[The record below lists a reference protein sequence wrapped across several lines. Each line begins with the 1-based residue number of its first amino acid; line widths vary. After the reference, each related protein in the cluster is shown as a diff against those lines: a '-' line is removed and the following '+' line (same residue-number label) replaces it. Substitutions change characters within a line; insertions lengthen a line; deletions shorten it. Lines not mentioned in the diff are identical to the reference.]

1 MTDENFTG
9 PHRNTNQTK
18 ESISEILKSRRFG
31 VNLDPDK
38 MEDFAPN
45 HVAQRIVANK
55 AIKEQ
60 VSLGAD
66 IYGEIKRPNEQQ
78 AHALYNDAFHARGEN
93 AGLARSAMAGIAMN
107 LNSTTNIKSAER
119 LNTQIG
125 GRTIDY
131 LRRDVKAERGEWTVR
146 GGAANGYGFGWQ
158 GNRLASGVAHTVSG
172 ITHTGGLIGEG
183 MANSVGI
190 ITKQQRQMWK
200 TGNPLVKSFAVAGP
214 LIGTYTLGS
223 TMLEGGDMG
232 EALAFNAS
240 AAALLPGFHFGKS
253 LASAQSSYMAGLF
266 SPLKTIEQ
274 RGSTAGLTFGAAKH
288 YKAGD
293 LLPDG
298 TVAAKDVIKGGKARL
313 AVGVAGG
320 ILGGAL
326 SYAAVAGTAYAAQ
339 DLFSADS
346 KIAEGARKFTS
357 LTSSAN
363 ITQNQGTLT
372 MRQRALQ
379 QISQSAMN
387 DRAQVLGSE
396 ASILKSLI

>member
-1 MTDENFTG
+1 MADQEFTG

-18 ESISEILKSRRFG
+18 ESIAQILKARRYG

-38 MEDFAPN
+38 IDDFAPN
-45 HVAQRIVANK
+45 HVSQRIVANK
-55 AIKEQ
+55 AIKDQ
-60 VSLGAD
+60 VSLGED
-66 IYGEIKRPNEQQ
+66 IYGKTQRPNERQ
-78 AHALYNDAFHARGEN
+78 AHALYDDAFHARGEN
-93 AGLARSAMAGIAMN
+93 AGLAKSALAGLAMN
-107 LNSTTNIKSAER
+107 VNGVANLGSER

-125 GRTIDY
+125 GRTVDY
-131 LRRDVKAERGEWTVR
+131 LRRDVKAARGEFTVR
-146 GGAANGYGFGWQ
+146 GGSNGYGFGWQ
-158 GNRLASGVAHTVSG
+158 GNRTASAFAHLGSG

-266 SPLKTIEQ
+266 SSLKTIEQ

-293 LLPDG
+293 LLPDE
-298 TVAAKDVIKGGKARL
+298 TVAAKDMIKGGKARL

-320 ILGGAL
+320 ILGGAVA
-326 SYAAVAGTAYAAQ
+326 YAAVAGSAYAAQ

-387 DRAQVLGSE
+387 DRQ
-396 ASILKSLI
+396 SILSNEAAILKGLI

>member
-1 MTDENFTG
+1 MADQEFTG

-18 ESISEILKSRRFG
+18 ESIAQILKARRYG

-38 MEDFAPN
+38 IDDFAPN
-45 HVAQRIVANK
+45 HVSQRIVANK
-55 AIKEQ
+55 AIKDQ
-60 VSLGAD
+60 VSLGED
-66 IYGEIKRPNEQQ
+66 IYGKIKRPNEQQ

-93 AGLARSAMAGIAMN
+93 AGLAKSALAGLAMN
-107 LNSTTNIKSAER
+107 VNGVANLGSER

-131 LRRDVKAERGEWTVR
+131 LRRDVKAARGEWTVR
-146 GGAANGYGFGWQ
+146 GGANGYGFGWQ
-158 GNRLASGVAHTVSG
+158 GNRTASAFAHLGSG
-172 ITHTGGLIGEG
+172 FTHTGGLIGES

-266 SPLKTIEQ
+266 SSLKTIEQ

-293 LLPDG
+293 LLPDE
-298 TVAAKDVIKGGKARL
+298 TVAAKDMIKGGKARL

-320 ILGGAL
+320 ILGGAVA
-326 SYAAVAGTAYAAQ
+326 YAAVAGSAYAAQ

-387 DRAQVLGSE
+387 DRQ
-396 ASILKSLI
+396 SILSNEAAILKGLI

>member
-18 ESISEILKSRRFG
+18 ESISNILKARRFG
-31 VNLDPDK
+31 VNLNADEID
-38 MEDFAPN
+38 DFAPN
-45 HVAQRIVANK
+45 HISQRISVNK
-55 AIKEQ
+55 AIKDQ
-60 VSLGAD
+60 VSLGTD
-66 IYGEIKRPNEQQ
+66 IHGKVVRPNEQQ

-93 AGLARSAMAGIAMN
+93 AGLAKSALAGLAMN
-107 LNSTTNIKSAER
+107 VNGVANLGSER

-131 LRRDVKAERGEWTVR
+131 LRRDVKAARGEWTVR
-146 GGAANGYGFGWQ
+146 GGANGYGFGWQ
-158 GNRLASGVAHTVSG
+158 GNKTASAFAHLRSG

-183 MANSVGI
+183 MANTVGI

-387 DRAQVLGSE
+387 DRQ
-396 ASILKSLI
+396 SILSNEAAILKGLI

>member
-1 MTDENFTG
+1 MTDQNFRG

-18 ESISEILKSRRFG
+18 ESISEILKSRRYG
-31 VNLDPDK
+31 VELDPDK
-38 MEDFAPN
+38 IDDFAPN
-45 HVAQRIVANK
+45 HVSQRIAINK

-93 AGLARSAMAGIAMN
+93 AGLAKSALAGLAMN
-107 LNSTTNIKSAER
+107 VNGVANLGSER

-131 LRRDVKAERGEWTVR
+131 LRRDVKAARGEFTVR
-146 GGAANGYGFGWQ
+146 GGSNGYGFGWQ
-158 GNRLASGVAHTVSG
+158 GNRTASAFAHLGSG

-200 TGNPLVKSFAVAGP
+200 TGNPLVKSFAAAGP

-266 SPLKTIEQ
+266 SSLKTIEQ

-293 LLPDG
+293 LLPDE
-298 TVAAKDVIKGGKARL
+298 TVAAKDMIKGGKARL

-320 ILGGAL
+320 ILGGAVA
-326 SYAAVAGTAYAAQ
+326 YAAVAGSAYAAQ

-387 DRAQVLGSE
+387 DRAMVLGSE
-396 ASILKSLI
+396 SAILRSL

>member
-1 MTDENFTG
+1 MTDQNFRG

-38 MEDFAPN
+38 IDDFAPN
-45 HVAQRIVANK
+45 HVSQRIAINK

-93 AGLARSAMAGIAMN
+93 AGLAKSALAGLAMN
-107 LNSTTNIKSAER
+107 VNGVANLGSER

-131 LRRDVKAERGEWTVR
+131 LRRDVKAARGEFTVR
-146 GGAANGYGFGWQ
+146 GGSNGYGFGWQ
-158 GNRLASGVAHTVSG
+158 GNKTASAFAHLGSG

-200 TGNPLVKSFAVAGP
+200 TGNPLVKSFAAAGP

-266 SPLKTIEQ
+266 SSLKTIEQ

-293 LLPDG
+293 LLPDE
-298 TVAAKDVIKGGKARL
+298 TVAAKDMIKGGKARL

-320 ILGGAL
+320 ILGGAVA
-326 SYAAVAGTAYAAQ
+326 YAAVAGSAYAAQ

-387 DRAQVLGSE
+387 DRAMVLGSE
-396 ASILKSLI
+396 SAILRSL

>member
-1 MTDENFTG
+1 MTDENFTV

-18 ESISEILKSRRFG
+18 ESISNILKARRFG

-38 MEDFAPN
+38 IDDFAPN
-45 HVAQRIVANK
+45 HVAQRIAANK
-55 AIKEQ
+55 AIREQ
-60 VSLGAD
+60 VSLGTD
-66 IYGEIKRPNEQQ
+66 IHGEIQTPNERQ

-93 AGLARSAMAGIAMN
+93 AGLAKSALAGLAMN
-107 LNSTTNIKSAER
+107 VNGVANLGSER
-119 LNTQIG
+119 LNTQVG

-131 LRRDVKAERGEWTVR
+131 LRRDVKAARGEFTVR
-146 GGAANGYGFGWQ
+146 GGSNGYGFGWQ
-158 GNRLASGVAHTVSG
+158 GNRTASAFAHLGSG

-293 LLPDG
+293 ILPDE
-298 TVAAKDVIKGGKARL
+298 TVAAKDMIKGGKARL

-320 ILGGAL
+320 ILGGAVA
-326 SYAAVAGTAYAAQ
+326 YAAVAGSAYAAQ

-396 ASILKSLI
+396 ASILKSMI

>member
-9 PHRNTNQTK
+9 HHRNTNQTK

-38 MEDFAPN
+38 IDDFAPN

-55 AIKEQ
+55 AIREQ
-60 VSLGAD
+60 VSLGTD

-93 AGLARSAMAGIAMN
+93 AGLAKSALAGLAMN
-107 LNSTTNIKSAER
+107 VNGVANLGSER

-131 LRRDVKAERGEWTVR
+131 LRRDVKAARGEFTVR
-146 GGAANGYGFGWQ
+146 GGSNGYGFGWQ
-158 GNRLASGVAHTVSG
+158 GNRTASAFAHLGSG

-183 MANSVGI
+183 MANSIGM

-214 LIGTYTLGS
+214 LIGTYTLAS

-253 LASAQSSYMAGLF
+253 LASAQSSYIAGLY

-298 TVAAKDVIKGGKARL
+298 TVAAKDMIKGGKARL
-313 AVGVAGG
+313 AIGTAGG
-320 ILGGAL
+320 ILGGAVA
-326 SYAAVAGTAYAAQ
+326 YAAVAGAAYTAQ

-363 ITQNQGTLT
+363 ITQNQDTLT
-372 MRQRALQ
+372 MRQKALQ

-396 ASILKSLI
+396 ASILKSII

>member
-1 MTDENFTG
+1 MADQEFTG

-18 ESISEILKSRRFG
+18 ESIAQILKARRYG

-38 MEDFAPN
+38 IDDFAPN
-45 HVAQRIVANK
+45 HVSQRIVANK
-55 AIKEQ
+55 AIKDQ
-60 VSLGAD
+60 VSLGED
-66 IYGEIKRPNEQQ
+66 IYGKTQRPNERQ
-78 AHALYNDAFHARGEN
+78 AHALYDDAFHARGEN
-93 AGLARSAMAGIAMN
+93 AGLAKSALAGLAMN
-107 LNSTTNIKSAER
+107 VNGVANLGSER

-125 GRTIDY
+125 GRTVDY
-131 LRRDVKAERGEWTVR
+131 LRRDVKAARGEFTVR
-146 GGAANGYGFGWQ
+146 GGSNGYGFGWQ
-158 GNRLASGVAHTVSG
+158 GNRTASAFAHLGSG

-266 SPLKTIEQ
+266 SSLKTIEQ

>member
-1 MTDENFTG
+1 MADREFTG

-18 ESISEILKSRRFG
+18 ESIAQILKARRFG

-38 MEDFAPN
+38 IDDFAPN

-55 AIKEQ
+55 AIREQ
-60 VSLGAD
+60 VSLGTD
-66 IYGEIKRPNEQQ
+66 IHGEIQTPNERQ

-93 AGLARSAMAGIAMN
+93 AGLAKSALAGLAMN
-107 LNSTTNIKSAER
+107 VNGVANLGSER

-131 LRRDVKAERGEWTVR
+131 LRRDVKAARGEWTVR
-146 GGAANGYGFGWQ
+146 GGANGYGFGWQ

-396 ASILKSLI
+396 ASILKSMI

>member
-1 MTDENFTG
+1 MADQEFTG

-18 ESISEILKSRRFG
+18 ESIAQILKARRYG

-38 MEDFAPN
+38 IDDFAPN

-55 AIKEQ
+55 AIREQ

-93 AGLARSAMAGIAMN
+93 AGLARASLAGAVMSLGSVSN
-107 LNSTTNIKSAER
+107 LGSETV
-119 LNTQIG
+119 NTQIG

-131 LRRDVKAERGEWTVR
+131 LKRDVKAAKGEWTAR
-146 GGAANGYGFGWQ
+146 GGANGYGFGWQ
-158 GNRLASGVAHTVSG
+158 GNRMASSFAHIGSGV
-172 ITHTGGLIGEG
+172 THTAGLIGEG
-183 MANSVGI
+183 MANSLGI

-214 LIGTYTLGS
+214 LIGGYTLGS
-223 TMLEGGDMG
+223 TMIEGGDMG
-232 EALAFNAS
+232 DALAFNAS
-240 AAALLPGFHFGKS
+240 TAALLPGFHLGKS
-253 LASAQSSYMAGLF
+253 LASAQSSYMAGLL

-293 LLPDG
+293 ILPDG
-298 TVAAKDVIKGGKARL
+298 TKAAKDMIKGGKARL
-313 AVGVAGG
+313 AVGIAGG
-320 ILGGAL
+320 MLGGAL
-326 SYAAVAGTAYAAQ
+326 AYTAVAGSAYAAQ

-363 ITQNQGTLT
+363 ITQNQNTLT

-387 DRAQVLGSE
+387 DRQ
-396 ASILKSLI
+396 SILSNEAAILKGLI

>member
-1 MTDENFTG
+1 MTDENFTV

-18 ESISEILKSRRFG
+18 ESISNILKARRFG

-38 MEDFAPN
+38 IDDFAPN

-55 AIKEQ
+55 AIREQ
-60 VSLGAD
+60 VSLGTD
-66 IYGEIKRPNEQQ
+66 IHGEIQTPNERQ

-93 AGLARSAMAGIAMN
+93 AGLAKSALAGLAMN
-107 LNSTTNIKSAER
+107 VNGVANLGSER

-131 LRRDVKAERGEWTVR
+131 LRRDVKAARGEWTVR
-146 GGAANGYGFGWQ
+146 GGANGYGFGWQ
-158 GNRLASGVAHTVSG
+158 GNRTASAFAHLGSG

-183 MANSVGI
+183 MANTVGI

-266 SPLKTIEQ
+266 SSLKTIEQ

-298 TVAAKDVIKGGKARL
+298 TVAAKDVIKGGKARF

-320 ILGGAL
+320 ILGGAVA
-326 SYAAVAGTAYAAQ
+326 YAAVAGSAYAAQ

-387 DRAQVLGSE
+387 DRQ
-396 ASILKSLI
+396 SILSNEAAILKGLI

>member
-1 MTDENFTG
+1 MTDQNFRG

-38 MEDFAPN
+38 IDDFAPN
-45 HVAQRIVANK
+45 HVSQRIAINK

-93 AGLARSAMAGIAMN
+93 AGLAKSALAGLAMN
-107 LNSTTNIKSAER
+107 VNGVANLGSER

-131 LRRDVKAERGEWTVR
+131 LRRDVKAARGEFTVR
-146 GGAANGYGFGWQ
+146 GGSNGYGFGWQ
-158 GNRLASGVAHTVSG
+158 GNRTASAFAHLGSG

-200 TGNPLVKSFAVAGP
+200 TGNPLVKSFAAAGP

-266 SPLKTIEQ
+266 SSLKTIEQ

-293 LLPDG
+293 LLPDE
-298 TVAAKDVIKGGKARL
+298 TVAAKDMIKGGKARL

-320 ILGGAL
+320 ILGGAVA
-326 SYAAVAGTAYAAQ
+326 YAAVAGSAYAAQ

-387 DRAQVLGSE
+387 DRAMVLGSE
-396 ASILKSLI
+396 SAILRSL

>member
-1 MTDENFTG
+1 MADQEFTG

-18 ESISEILKSRRFG
+18 ESIAQILKARRYG

-38 MEDFAPN
+38 IDDFAPN
-45 HVAQRIVANK
+45 HVSQRIVANK
-55 AIKEQ
+55 AIKDQ
-60 VSLGAD
+60 VSLGED
-66 IYGEIKRPNEQQ
+66 IYGKTQRPNERQ
-78 AHALYNDAFHARGEN
+78 AHALYDDAFHARGEN
-93 AGLARSAMAGIAMN
+93 AGLAKSALAGLAMN

-131 LRRDVKAERGEWTVR
+131 LRRDVKAARGEWTVR
-146 GGAANGYGFGWQ
+146 GGANGYGFGWQ
-158 GNRLASGVAHTVSG
+158 GNRTASAFAHLGSG

-183 MANSVGI
+183 MANTVGI

-266 SPLKTIEQ
+266 SSLKTIEQ

-298 TVAAKDVIKGGKARL
+298 TVAAKDVIKGGKARF

-320 ILGGAL
+320 ILGGAVA
-326 SYAAVAGTAYAAQ
+326 YAAVAGSAYAAQ

-387 DRAQVLGSE
+387 DRQ
-396 ASILKSLI
+396 SILSNEAAILKGLI

>member
-1 MTDENFTG
+1 MHDENFTG
-9 PHRNTNQTK
+9 PHKNTNQTK
-18 ESISEILKSRRFG
+18 DSISNILRSKRFG
-31 VNLDPDK
+31 VNLNPD
-38 MEDFAPN
+38 EIDDFAPN
-45 HVAQRIVANK
+45 HISQRISVNK
-55 AIKEQ
+55 AIKDQ

-66 IYGEIKRPNEQQ
+66 IYGEVVRPNEQQ
-78 AHALYNDAFHARGEN
+78 ANALYNDAFHARGEN
-93 AGLARSAMAGIAMN
+93 AGLARASLAGAVMSLGSVSN
-107 LNSTTNIKSAER
+107 LGSETV
-119 LNTQIG
+119 NTQIG

-131 LRRDVKAERGEWTVR
+131 LKRDVKAARGEWTVR
-146 GGAANGYGFGWQ
+146 GGANGYGFGWQ
-158 GNRLASGVAHTVSG
+158 GNRTASSFAHIGSG

-183 MANSVGI
+183 MANTLGI
-190 ITKQQRQMWK
+190 MTKQQRQMWK
-200 TGNPLVKSFAVAGP
+200 TGNPLIKSFAVAGP
-214 LIGTYTLGS
+214 LIGGYTLGS

-240 AAALLPGFHFGKS
+240 AAAILPGFHLGKS
-253 LASAQSSYMAGLF
+253 LASAQSSYMAGLL

-293 LLPDG
+293 ILPNG
-298 TVAAKDVIKGGKARL
+298 TKAAKDMIKGGKARL
-313 AVGVAGG
+313 AVGLTGG
-320 ILGGAL
+320 MLGGAL
-326 SYAAVAGTAYAAQ
+326 AYAAVAGSAYAAQ

-363 ITQNQGTLT
+363 ITQNQNTLT

-387 DRAQVLGSE
+387 DRS
-396 ASILKSLI
+396 SILANEAAILKGLI

>member
-1 MTDENFTG
+1 MTDQNFRG

-18 ESISEILKSRRFG
+18 ESIAEILKSRRYG
-31 VNLDPDK
+31 VELDPDK
-38 MEDFAPN
+38 IDDFAPN
-45 HVAQRIVANK
+45 HVSQRIAINK

-93 AGLARSAMAGIAMN
+93 AGLAKSALAGLAMN
-107 LNSTTNIKSAER
+107 VNGVANLGSER

-131 LRRDVKAERGEWTVR
+131 LRRDVKAARGEFTVR
-146 GGAANGYGFGWQ
+146 GGSNGYGFGWQ
-158 GNRLASGVAHTVSG
+158 GNRTASAFAHLGSG

-200 TGNPLVKSFAVAGP
+200 TGNPLVKSFAAAGP

-266 SPLKTIEQ
+266 SSLKTIEQ

-293 LLPDG
+293 LLPDE
-298 TVAAKDVIKGGKARL
+298 TVAAKDMIKGGKARL

-320 ILGGAL
+320 ILGGAVA
-326 SYAAVAGTAYAAQ
+326 YAAVAGSAYAAQ

-387 DRAQVLGSE
+387 DRAMVLGSE
-396 ASILKSLI
+396 SAILRSL

>member
-1 MTDENFTG
+1 MADQEFTG

-18 ESISEILKSRRFG
+18 ESIAQILKARRYG

-38 MEDFAPN
+38 IDDFAPN
-45 HVAQRIVANK
+45 HVSQRIVANK
-55 AIKEQ
+55 AIKDQ
-60 VSLGAD
+60 VSLGED
-66 IYGEIKRPNEQQ
+66 IYGKTQRPNERQ
-78 AHALYNDAFHARGEN
+78 AHALYDDAFHARGEN
-93 AGLARSAMAGIAMN
+93 AGLAKSALAGLAMN
-107 LNSTTNIKSAER
+107 VNGVANLGSER

-131 LRRDVKAERGEWTVR
+131 LRRDVKADRGEWTVR
-146 GGAANGYGFGWQ
+146 GGAKGYGFGWQ
-158 GNRLASGVAHTVSG
+158 GNRTASAFAHLGSG
-172 ITHTGGLIGEG
+172 FTHTGGLIGEG

-266 SPLKTIEQ
+266 SSLKTIEQ

-293 LLPDG
+293 ILPDG
-298 TVAAKDVIKGGKARL
+298 TVAAKDMIKGGKARL

-320 ILGGAL
+320 ILGGAVA
-326 SYAAVAGTAYAAQ
+326 YAAVAGTAYAAQ

-387 DRAQVLGSE
+387 DRQ
-396 ASILKSLI
+396 SILSNEAAILKGLI

>member
-1 MTDENFTG
+1 MADQEFTG

-18 ESISEILKSRRFG
+18 ESIAQILKARRYG

-38 MEDFAPN
+38 IDDFAPN
-45 HVAQRIVANK
+45 HVSQRIVANK
-55 AIKEQ
+55 AIKDQ
-60 VSLGAD
+60 VSLGED
-66 IYGEIKRPNEQQ
+66 IYGKTQRPNERQ
-78 AHALYNDAFHARGEN
+78 AHALYDDAFHARGEN
-93 AGLARSAMAGIAMN
+93 AGLAKSALAGLAMN
-107 LNSTTNIKSAER
+107 VNGVANLGSER
-119 LNTQIG
+119 LNTQVG

-131 LRRDVKAERGEWTVR
+131 LRRDVKAARGEWTVR
-146 GGAANGYGFGWQ
+146 GGANGYGFGWQ
-158 GNRLASGVAHTVSG
+158 GNRTASAFAHLGSG
-172 ITHTGGLIGEG
+172 ITHTGGLIGES

-200 TGNPLVKSFAVAGP
+200 TGNPLFKSFAVAGP

-266 SPLKTIEQ
+266 SSLKTIEQ

-387 DRAQVLGSE
+387 DRQ
-396 ASILKSLI
+396 SILSNEAAILKGLI

>member
-1 MTDENFTG
+1 MADQEFTG

-18 ESISEILKSRRFG
+18 ESIAQILKARRYG

-38 MEDFAPN
+38 IDDFAPN
-45 HVAQRIVANK
+45 HVSQRIVANK
-55 AIKEQ
+55 AIKDQ
-60 VSLGAD
+60 VSLGED
-66 IYGEIKRPNEQQ
+66 IYGKTQRPNERQ
-78 AHALYNDAFHARGEN
+78 AHALYDDAFHARGEN
-93 AGLARSAMAGIAMN
+93 AGLAKSALAGLAMN
-107 LNSTTNIKSAER
+107 VNGVANLGSER

-131 LRRDVKAERGEWTVR
+131 LRRDVKAARGEWTVR
-146 GGAANGYGFGWQ
+146 GGANGYGFGWQ
-158 GNRLASGVAHTVSG
+158 GNRTASAFAHLGSG

-183 MANSVGI
+183 MANTVGI

-266 SPLKTIEQ
+266 SSLKTIEQ

-387 DRAQVLGSE
+387 DRQ
-396 ASILKSLI
+396 SILSNEAAILKGLI

>member
-1 MTDENFTG
+1 MADQEFTG

-18 ESISEILKSRRFG
+18 ESIAQILKARRYG

-38 MEDFAPN
+38 IDDFAPN
-45 HVAQRIVANK
+45 HVSQRIVANK
-55 AIKEQ
+55 AIKDQ
-60 VSLGAD
+60 VSLGED
-66 IYGEIKRPNEQQ
+66 IYGKTQRPNERQ
-78 AHALYNDAFHARGEN
+78 AHALYDDAFHARGEN
-93 AGLARSAMAGIAMN
+93 AGLAKSALAGLAMN
-107 LNSTTNIKSAER
+107 VNGVANLGSER

-131 LRRDVKAERGEWTVR
+131 LRRDVKAARGEWTVR
-146 GGAANGYGFGWQ
+146 GGANGYGFGWQ
-158 GNRLASGVAHTVSG
+158 GNRTASAFAHLGSG
-172 ITHTGGLIGEG
+172 FTHTGGLIGES

-293 LLPDG
+293 LLPDE
-298 TVAAKDVIKGGKARL
+298 TVAAKDMIKGGKARL

-320 ILGGAL
+320 ILGGAVA
-326 SYAAVAGTAYAAQ
+326 YAAVAGSAYAAQ

-387 DRAQVLGSE
+387 DRQ
-396 ASILKSLI
+396 SILSNEAAILKGLI

>member
-1 MTDENFTG
+1 
-9 PHRNTNQTK
+9 
-18 ESISEILKSRRFG
+18 
-31 VNLDPDK
+31 
-38 MEDFAPN
+38 
-45 HVAQRIVANK
+45 
-55 AIKEQ
+55 
-60 VSLGAD
+60 
-66 IYGEIKRPNEQQ
+66 
-78 AHALYNDAFHARGEN
+78 
-93 AGLARSAMAGIAMN
+93 MN

-131 LRRDVKAERGEWTVR
+131 LKRDVKAAKGEWTVR
-146 GGAANGYGFGWQ
+146 GGANGYGFGWQ

-266 SPLKTIEQ
+266 SSLKTIEQ

-293 LLPDG
+293 LLPDE
-298 TVAAKDVIKGGKARL
+298 TVAAKDMIKGGKARL

-320 ILGGAL
+320 ILGGAVA
-326 SYAAVAGTAYAAQ
+326 YAAVAGSAYAAQ

-396 ASILKSLI
+396 ASILKSMI

>member
-1 MTDENFTG
+1 MADQEFTG

-18 ESISEILKSRRFG
+18 ESIAQILKARRYG

-38 MEDFAPN
+38 IDDFAPN

-55 AIKEQ
+55 AIREQ

-93 AGLARSAMAGIAMN
+93 AGLAKSALAGLAMN
-107 LNSTTNIKSAER
+107 VNGVANLGSER

-125 GRTIDY
+125 GRTVDY
-131 LRRDVKAERGEWTVR
+131 LRRDVKAARGEFTVR
-146 GGAANGYGFGWQ
+146 GGSNGYGFGWQ
-158 GNRLASGVAHTVSG
+158 GNKTASAFAHLGSG

-266 SPLKTIEQ
+266 SSLKTIEQ

-387 DRAQVLGSE
+387 DRAQVLGFE

>member
-38 MEDFAPN
+38 IDDFAPN

-55 AIKEQ
+55 AIREQ

-93 AGLARSAMAGIAMN
+93 AGLAKSALAGLAMN
-107 LNSTTNIKSAER
+107 VNGVANLGSER

-131 LRRDVKAERGEWTVR
+131 LRRDVKAARGEWTVR
-146 GGAANGYGFGWQ
+146 GGANGYGFGWQ
-158 GNRLASGVAHTVSG
+158 GNKTASAFAHLGSG

-183 MANSVGI
+183 MANTVGI

-266 SPLKTIEQ
+266 SSLKTIEQ

-293 LLPDG
+293 LLPDE
-298 TVAAKDVIKGGKARL
+298 TVAAKDMIKGGKARL

-320 ILGGAL
+320 ILGGAVA
-326 SYAAVAGTAYAAQ
+326 YAAVAGSAYAAQ
-339 DLFSADS
+339 DLFSVDS

-396 ASILKSLI
+396 ASILKSMI

>member
-18 ESISEILKSRRFG
+18 ESISNILKARRFG
-31 VNLDPDK
+31 VNLNADEID
-38 MEDFAPN
+38 DFAPN
-45 HVAQRIVANK
+45 HISQRISVNK
-55 AIKEQ
+55 AIKDQ
-60 VSLGAD
+60 VSLGTD
-66 IYGEIKRPNEQQ
+66 IHGKVVRPNEQQ
-78 AHALYNDAFHARGEN
+78 ANALYDDAFHARGEN
-93 AGLARSAMAGIAMN
+93 AGLARSAMAGLAMN

-131 LRRDVKAERGEWTVR
+131 LKRDVKAAKGEWTVR
-146 GGAANGYGFGWQ
+146 GGANGYGFGWQ

-387 DRAQVLGSE
+387 DRQ
-396 ASILKSLI
+396 SILSNEAAILKGLI

>member
-1 MTDENFTG
+1 MADQEFTG

-18 ESISEILKSRRFG
+18 ESIAQILKARRYG

-38 MEDFAPN
+38 IDDFAPN
-45 HVAQRIVANK
+45 HVSQRIVANK
-55 AIKEQ
+55 AIKDQ
-60 VSLGAD
+60 VSLGED
-66 IYGEIKRPNEQQ
+66 IYGKTQRPNERQ
-78 AHALYNDAFHARGEN
+78 AHALYDDAFHARGEN
-93 AGLARSAMAGIAMN
+93 AGLAKSALAGLAMN
-107 LNSTTNIKSAER
+107 VNGVANLGSER

-131 LRRDVKAERGEWTVR
+131 LRRDVKAARGEWTVR
-146 GGAANGYGFGWQ
+146 GGANGYGFGWQ
-158 GNRLASGVAHTVSG
+158 GNRTASAFAHLGSG

-293 LLPDG
+293 ILPDE
-298 TVAAKDVIKGGKARL
+298 TVAAKDMIKGGKARL

-387 DRAQVLGSE
+387 DRQ
-396 ASILKSLI
+396 SILSNEAAILKGLI

>member
-1 MTDENFTG
+1 MTDENFTS

-38 MEDFAPN
+38 IDDFAPN

-55 AIKEQ
+55 AIREQ

-66 IYGEIKRPNEQQ
+66 MYGEIKRPNEQQ

-93 AGLARSAMAGIAMN
+93 AGLAKSALAGLAMN
-107 LNSTTNIKSAER
+107 VNGVANLGSER

-131 LRRDVKAERGEWTVR
+131 LRRDIKAARGEWTVR
-146 GGAANGYGFGWQ
+146 GGANGYGFGWQ
-158 GNRLASGVAHTVSG
+158 GNKTASAFAHLGSG

-266 SPLKTIEQ
+266 SSLKTIEQ

-293 LLPDG
+293 ILPDE
-298 TVAAKDVIKGGKARL
+298 TVAAKDMIKGGKARL

-320 ILGGAL
+320 ILGGAVA
-326 SYAAVAGTAYAAQ
+326 YAAVAGSAYAAQ

-346 KIAEGARKFTS
+346 KIAEGASKFTS

>member
-1 MTDENFTG
+1 MNDENFTG
-9 PHRNTNQTK
+9 PHKNTNQTK
-18 ESISEILKSRRFG
+18 ESISNILRSRRFG

-38 MEDFAPN
+38 IDDFAPN
-45 HVAQRIVANK
+45 HISQRISVNK
-55 AIKEQ
+55 AIKDQ
-60 VSLGAD
+60 VSLGTN
-66 IYGEIKRPNEQQ
+66 IRGEVVRPNEQQ
-78 AHALYNDAFHARGEN
+78 ANALYNDAFHAKGEN
-93 AGLARSAMAGIAMN
+93 AGLARASLAGAVMSLGSISN
-107 LNSTTNIKSAER
+107 LGSETV
-119 LNTQIG
+119 NTQIG

-131 LRRDVKAERGEWTVR
+131 LKRDVKAAKGEWTAR
-146 GGAANGYGFGWQ
+146 GGANGYGFGWQ
-158 GNRLASGVAHTVSG
+158 GNRMASSFAHIGSG
-172 ITHTGGLIGEG
+172 ITHTAGLIGEG
-183 MANSVGI
+183 MANSLGI

-214 LIGTYTLGS
+214 LIGGYTLGS
-223 TMLEGGDMG
+223 TMIEGGDMG
-232 EALAFNAS
+232 DALAFNAS
-240 AAALLPGFHFGKS
+240 AAALLPGFHLGKS
-253 LASAQSSYMAGLF
+253 LASAQSSYMAGLL

-293 LLPDG
+293 ILPDG
-298 TVAAKDVIKGGKARL
+298 TKAAKDMIKGGKARL

-320 ILGGAL
+320 MLGGAL
-326 SYAAVAGTAYAAQ
+326 AYTAVAGSAYAAQ

-363 ITQNQGTLT
+363 ITQNQNTLT

-387 DRAQVLGSE
+387 DRS
-396 ASILKSLI
+396 SILANEAAILKGLI

>member
-1 MTDENFTG
+1 MADQEFTG

-18 ESISEILKSRRFG
+18 ESIAQILKARRYG

-38 MEDFAPN
+38 IDDFAPN
-45 HVAQRIVANK
+45 HVSQRIVANK
-55 AIKEQ
+55 AIKDQ
-60 VSLGAD
+60 VSLGED
-66 IYGEIKRPNEQQ
+66 IYGKIKRPNEQQ

-93 AGLARSAMAGIAMN
+93 AGLAKSALAGLAMN
-107 LNSTTNIKSAER
+107 VNGVANLGSER

-125 GRTIDY
+125 GRTVDY
-131 LRRDVKAERGEWTVR
+131 LRRDVKAARGEWTVR
-146 GGAANGYGFGWQ
+146 GGANGYGFGWQ
-158 GNRLASGVAHTVSG
+158 GNKTASAFAHLGSG

-214 LIGTYTLGS
+214 LIQTYTLGS

-253 LASAQSSYMAGLF
+253 LASAQSSYMAGLLR
-266 SPLKTIEQ
+266 SLKTIEQ

-293 LLPDG
+293 ILPDE
-298 TVAAKDVIKGGKARL
+298 TVAAKDMIKGGKARL
-313 AVGVAGG
+313 VVGIAGG

-326 SYAAVAGTAYAAQ
+326 SYAAVAGSAYAAQ

-387 DRAQVLGSE
+387 DRQ
-396 ASILKSLI
+396 SILSNEAAILKGLI

>member
-1 MTDENFTG
+1 MADQEFTG

-18 ESISEILKSRRFG
+18 ESIAQILKARRYG

-38 MEDFAPN
+38 IDDFAPN
-45 HVAQRIVANK
+45 HVSQRIVANK
-55 AIKEQ
+55 AIKDQ
-60 VSLGAD
+60 VSLGED
-66 IYGEIKRPNEQQ
+66 IYGKTQRPNEQQ
-78 AHALYNDAFHARGEN
+78 AHALYDDAFHARGEN
-93 AGLARSAMAGIAMN
+93 AGLAKSALAGLAMN
-107 LNSTTNIKSAER
+107 VNGVANLGSER

-131 LRRDVKAERGEWTVR
+131 LRRDVKAARGEWTVR
-146 GGAANGYGFGWQ
+146 GGANGYGFGWQ
-158 GNRLASGVAHTVSG
+158 GNRTASAFAHLGSG

-293 LLPDG
+293 ILPDE
-298 TVAAKDVIKGGKARL
+298 TVAAKDMIKGGKARL

-387 DRAQVLGSE
+387 DRQ
-396 ASILKSLI
+396 SILSNEAAILKGLI

>member
-1 MTDENFTG
+1 MTDQNFRG

-38 MEDFAPN
+38 IDDFAPN
-45 HVAQRIVANK
+45 HVSQRIAINK

-93 AGLARSAMAGIAMN
+93 AGLAKSALAGLAMN
-107 LNSTTNIKSAER
+107 VNGVANLGSER

-131 LRRDVKAERGEWTVR
+131 LRRDVKAARGEFTVR
-146 GGAANGYGFGWQ
+146 GGSNGYGFGWQ
-158 GNRLASGVAHTVSG
+158 GNRTASAFAHLGSG

-266 SPLKTIEQ
+266 SSLKTIEQ

-293 LLPDG
+293 LLPDE
-298 TVAAKDVIKGGKARL
+298 TVAAKDMIKGGKARL

-320 ILGGAL
+320 ILGGAVA
-326 SYAAVAGTAYAAQ
+326 YAAVAGSAYAAQ

-387 DRAQVLGSE
+387 DRAMVLGSE
-396 ASILKSLI
+396 SAILRSL

>member
-38 MEDFAPN
+38 IDDFAPN

-55 AIKEQ
+55 AIREQ

-93 AGLARSAMAGIAMN
+93 AGLAKSALAGLAMN
-107 LNSTTNIKSAER
+107 VNGVANLRSER

-131 LRRDVKAERGEWTVR
+131 LRRDVKAARGEWTVR
-146 GGAANGYGFGWQ
+146 GGANGYGFGWQ
-158 GNRLASGVAHTVSG
+158 GNKTASAFAHLRSG

-183 MANSVGI
+183 MANTVGI

-298 TVAAKDVIKGGKARL
+298 TVAAKDVVKGGKARL
-313 AVGVAGG
+313 AVGIAGG

>member
-1 MTDENFTG
+1 MADQEFTG

-18 ESISEILKSRRFG
+18 ESIAQILKARRYG

-38 MEDFAPN
+38 IDDFAPN
-45 HVAQRIVANK
+45 HVSQRIVANK
-55 AIKEQ
+55 AIKDQ
-60 VSLGAD
+60 VSLGED
-66 IYGEIKRPNEQQ
+66 IYGKTQRPNERQ
-78 AHALYNDAFHARGEN
+78 AHALYDDAFHARGEN
-93 AGLARSAMAGIAMN
+93 AGLAKSALAGLAMN
-107 LNSTTNIKSAER
+107 VNGVANLGSER

-125 GRTIDY
+125 GRTVDY
-131 LRRDVKAERGEWTVR
+131 LRRDVKAARGEFTVR
-146 GGAANGYGFGWQ
+146 GGSNGYGFGWQ
-158 GNRLASGVAHTVSG
+158 GNRTASAFAHLGSG

-253 LASAQSSYMAGLF
+253 LASAQSSYMAGLY

-293 LLPDG
+293 LLPDE
-298 TVAAKDVIKGGKARL
+298 TVAAKDMIKGGKARL

-320 ILGGAL
+320 ILGGAVA
-326 SYAAVAGTAYAAQ
+326 YAAVAGSAYAAQ

-387 DRAQVLGSE
+387 DRQ
-396 ASILKSLI
+396 SILSNEAAILKGLI

>member
-1 MTDENFTG
+1 MTDQNFRG

-18 ESISEILKSRRFG
+18 ESIAEILKSRRYG
-31 VNLDPDK
+31 VELDPDK
-38 MEDFAPN
+38 IDDFAPN
-45 HVAQRIVANK
+45 HVSQRIAINK

-93 AGLARSAMAGIAMN
+93 AGLAKSALAGLAMN
-107 LNSTTNIKSAER
+107 VNGVANLGSER

-131 LRRDVKAERGEWTVR
+131 LRRDVKAARGEFTVR
-146 GGAANGYGFGWQ
+146 GGSNGYGFGWQ
-158 GNRLASGVAHTVSG
+158 GNRTASAFAHLGSG

-200 TGNPLVKSFAVAGP
+200 TGNPLVKSFAAAGP

-266 SPLKTIEQ
+266 SSLKTIEQ

-320 ILGGAL
+320 ILGGAVA
-326 SYAAVAGTAYAAQ
+326 YAAVAGSAYAAQ

-387 DRAQVLGSE
+387 DRAMVLGSE
-396 ASILKSLI
+396 SAILRSL

>member
-18 ESISEILKSRRFG
+18 ESIAQILKARRYG

-38 MEDFAPN
+38 IDDFAPN
-45 HVAQRIVANK
+45 HVSQRIVANK
-55 AIKEQ
+55 AIKDQ
-60 VSLGAD
+60 VSLGED
-66 IYGEIKRPNEQQ
+66 IYGKTQRPNERQ
-78 AHALYNDAFHARGEN
+78 AHALYDDAFHARGEN
-93 AGLARSAMAGIAMN
+93 AGLAKSALAGLAMN
-107 LNSTTNIKSAER
+107 VNGVANLGSER

-125 GRTIDY
+125 GRTVDY
-131 LRRDVKAERGEWTVR
+131 LRRDVKAARGEFTVR
-146 GGAANGYGFGWQ
+146 GGSNGYGFGWQ
-158 GNRLASGVAHTVSG
+158 GNRTASAFAHLGSG

-266 SPLKTIEQ
+266 SSLKTIEQ

-293 LLPDG
+293 LLPDE
-298 TVAAKDVIKGGKARL
+298 TVAAKDMIKGGKARL

-320 ILGGAL
+320 ILGGAVA
-326 SYAAVAGTAYAAQ
+326 YAAVAGSAYAAQ

-387 DRAQVLGSE
+387 DRQ
-396 ASILKSLI
+396 SILSNEAAILKGLI